1 VKISSKIWKI
11 TWVSGIYILLFV
23 ILYLVVVYKVEWEDK
38 DLNTYL
44 YFYDCGHKLC
54 SSSNVQEDYYNKV
67 LCEED
72 ICPHISNIIGN
83 NLILTKQ
90 NNSWIYNY
98 ITDKIVN
105 NTYKNYRYIDN
116 DMFIVTDIN
125 DNEGIIDLSGKE
137 IITPKYEYLDDYKSG
152 FISYK
157 KDGLFGIDTIDE
169 KYKISN
175 NYEDIVLIN
184 DKIFAGRKENRYHL
198 YSYNDVT
205 NENANKYNYVYAY
218 EDIILV
224 CNNKKIDI
232 LNNNLDSTLLIKID
246 SFFEYTREQE
256 RDSLNIHVEDN
267 ILYFDV
273 FISETEYTTYKYNI
287 STKKII

>member
-1 VKISSKIWKI
+1 MKISSKIWKI
-11 TWVSGIYILLFV
+11 IWVSGVYILLFV
-23 ILYLVVVYKVEWEDK
+23 VLYLVVIYKVEWEDK

-54 SSSNVQEDYYNKV
+54 SSSNAQDNYYNKV
-67 LCEED
+67 ICEED
-72 ICPHISNIIGN
+72 SCPYISDVIGN
-83 NLILTKQ
+83 NVILTKE
-90 NNSWIYNY
+90 NSSWIYNY
-98 ITDKIVN
+98 LTDQIVH
-105 NTYKNYRYIDN
+105 NTYLNYKYIGN
-116 DMFIVTDIN
+116 EMFVVTDDAN
-125 DNEGIIDLSGKE
+125 NQGIIDLSGRV
-137 IITPKYEYLDDYKSG
+137 IVPVGYEYLDNYKDG

-157 KDGLFGIDTIDE
+157 KNGLYGIDTIDKRYE
-169 KYKISN
+169 VPN
-175 NYEDIVLIN
+175 NYEAVVLIN
-184 DKIFAGRKENRYHL
+184 DKIFAGKKENIYHL
-198 YSYNDVT
+198 YSYNDIN

-232 LNNNLDSTLLIKID
+232 LNDNLDSTLLIKID

-256 RDSLNIHVEDN
+256 RESLNIYVEDN

-273 FISETEYTTYKYNI
+273 FISENKYTTYKYNI

>member
-1 VKISSKIWKI
+1 MKISSKIWKI
-11 TWVSGIYILLFV
+11 TWVSGIYILLLV
-23 ILYLVVVYKVEWEDK
+23 ILYLVIIYKVEWEDK

-54 SSSNVQEDYYNKV
+54 SSSNTQDDYYSKV
-67 LCEED
+67 LCED
-72 ICPHISNIIGN
+72 DNCPHISNIIGN
-83 NLILTKQ
+83 NLILTKG

-98 ITDKIVN
+98 MSDQIVN
-105 NTYKNYRYIDN
+105 NTYINYRYIGN
-116 DMFIVTDIN
+116 DMFIVTDN
-125 DNEGIIDLSGKE
+125 TNTQGIIDISGKE
-137 IITPKYEYLDDYKSG
+137 IVSPKYEHLDNYKDG
-152 FISYK
+152 FISYEEN
-157 KDGLFGIDTIDE
+157 GLFGIDTIDE
-169 KYKISN
+169 KYQVPN

-184 DKIFAGRKENRYHL
+184 DKIFAGRKENLYHL
-198 YSYNDVT
+198 YSYNDIE
-205 NENANKYNYVYAY
+205 NENANKYNFIYAY
-218 EDIILV
+218 DDIMLV

-232 LNNNLDSTLLIKID
+232 LNSNLNSTLLIKID

-273 FISETEYTTYKYNI
+273 FINETEYTTYKYNI